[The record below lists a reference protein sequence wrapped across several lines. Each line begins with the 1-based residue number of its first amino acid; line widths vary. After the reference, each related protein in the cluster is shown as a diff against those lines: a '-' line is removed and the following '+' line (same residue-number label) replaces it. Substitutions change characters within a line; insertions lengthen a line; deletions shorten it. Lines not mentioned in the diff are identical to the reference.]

1 MNRCE
6 KVMLDRMADM
16 RYTMTHANA
25 DYLDEILLLLDC
37 VVEWRYPPES
47 LAVEDGCGAMVDK
60 GAK

>member
-1 MNRCE
+1 MNQCE

-37 VVEWRYPPES
+37 IVEWRYQTSEPLEG
-47 LAVEDGCGAMVDK
+47 GCGKLVSANES
-60 GAK
+60 